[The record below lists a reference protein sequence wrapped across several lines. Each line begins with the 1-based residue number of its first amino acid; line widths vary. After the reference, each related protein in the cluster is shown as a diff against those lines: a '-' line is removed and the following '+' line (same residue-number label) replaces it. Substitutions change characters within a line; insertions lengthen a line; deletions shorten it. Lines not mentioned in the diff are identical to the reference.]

1 MLTFIRHGRCTS
13 HQYSFV
19 KLGQETKY
27 KLLHHHIIFPKFSC
41 SNQFQHSF
49 PDPHFKTFTGVYFSF
64 HGHCDLV
71 LMHSKIMFES
81 ESAGLAVH
89 VRTTRIDSPRGVS
102 YSYISGAAVQ
112 IGNRVIEVSDDG
124 VLFIDGHT
132 AFENDEETTLFAGYT
147 LKRSIKGTK
156 GHIVVFDLDLLDGK
170 AIEIRSN
177 TKTRM
182 VFVDVEGHFAGSE
195 GLLGAPMGEDDTGLL
210 SRDGSFDMTGNW
222 NAFGEEWQVLDTEP
236 MLFRERRAPQHPAG
250 CVYES
255 SGKQKNVRRRLV
267 DDAATEVTL
276 AIATE
281 ACTKAVGN
289 MKDFCVEDVMATGD
303 LELAEDPFY
312 N

>member
-1 MLTFIRHGRCTS
+1 
-13 HQYSFV
+13 
-19 KLGQETKY
+19 
-27 KLLHHHIIFPKFSC
+27 
-41 SNQFQHSF
+41 
-49 PDPHFKTFTGVYFSF
+49 
-64 HGHCDLV
+64 
-71 LMHSKIMFES
+71 MHSKIMFES

-89 VRTTRIDSPRGVS
+89 VRTTRVNSPRGVS

-132 AFENDEETTLFAGYT
+132 AFENDEETTSFAGYN
-147 LKRSIKGTK
+147 LKRSIKGRK

-222 NAFGEEWQVLDTEP
+222 NTFGEEWQVLDTEP
-236 MLFRERRAPQHPAG
+236 MLFQERRAPQHPAG

-255 SGKQKNVRRRLV
+255 SGKQKNVRRRLM